1 METLEDFSHL
11 PYTENL
17 INLVIV
23 TEPLAK
29 AEEIFRVMVPD
40 GTIIYTRPEAESAA
54 TLEAQGFI
62 HIKEFEVQLE
72 EGDRIVTYT
81 DGVNEA
87 MNNDSE
93 EFGEERFFTLVK
105 THARKSSKDFVDAV
119 VKELEDHRGDAEQ
132 SDDITITTLSVR
144 GGAKA

>member
-1 METLEDFSHL
+1 MFVTAAYMVLNVKTKTLRVASAGHNPCVL
-11 PYTENL
+11 YRAKTGENML
-17 INLVIV
+17 LKPAGIALGFD
-23 TEPLAK
+23 K
-29 AEEIFRVMVPD
+29 
-40 GTIIYTRPEAESAA
+40 GTI
-54 TLEAQGFI
+54 FDN
-62 HIKEFEVQLE
+62 HIKEFEVQLQ

-93 EFGEERFFTLVK
+93 EFGEDRFYNLVK
-105 THARKSSKDFVDAV
+105 THARKSSKEFVDAV

-144 GGAKA
+144 AGGAKA